1 MIHRAM
7 LGSLERFIGILIEH
21 LAGAFPVWLAPVQ
34 VVVLPIT
41 DRALAYCEGVAQQL
55 QEQGF
60 RAEVDRRQEKIGFKI
75 RAAQL
80 QKVPVMLVVGDRE
93 AEGGT
98 VALRTRTGGDQGP
111 LTLDELISRM
121 HEAVEQRRQE
131 LLPAKEG
138 KSREKA
144 AS

>member
-1 MIHRAM
+1 M
-7 LGSLERFIGILIEH
+7 
-21 LAGAFPVWLAPVQ
+21 
-34 VVVLPIT
+34 
-41 DRALAYCEGVAQQL
+41 
-55 QEQGF
+55 
-60 RAEVDRRQEKIGFKI
+60 DRRQEKIGFKI

-111 LTLDELISRM
+111 LTLDELMPRM
-121 HEAVEQRRQE
+121 HEAVKQRRQE

>member
-1 MIHRAM
+1 
-7 LGSLERFIGILIEH
+7 
-21 LAGAFPVWLAPVQ
+21 VQ
-34 VVVLPIT
+34 VTVLPIT
-41 DRALAYCEGVAQQL
+41 DRALAYCEGVAGQL

-93 AEGGT
+93 VTDGT
-98 VALRTRTGGDQGP
+98 VALRTRAGGDQGP
-111 LTLDELISRM
+111 LTLDALVPRM
-121 HEAVEQRRQE
+121 HEAVKQRRQE
-131 LLPAKEG
+131 LLPAEEG